1 MHPRLD
7 LSRRSSQPQAKA
19 DPYANKTHRRID
31 AILVLVTVALIA
43 FAFRTA
49 AQQRATSTVPPN
61 HSSVA
66 QQATS
71 K

>member
-1 MHPRLD
+1 
-7 LSRRSSQPQAKA
+7 
-19 DPYANKTHRRID
+19 
-31 AILVLVTVALIA
+31 VLLIA

-49 AQQRATSTVPPN
+49 AQQRATSAVPPN